1 MSEEV
6 TLTEKIKVV
15 VKYVLLP
22 VTLLFGFIFYLLQR
36 VSNLKSEVSRKE
48 SEAKLADTLN
58 KVERAKETA
67 DEKEQ
72 EFNND
77 YSDYQR
83 VRDEHDDGGGLS
95 N

>member
-15 VKYVLLP
+15 VKYILLP